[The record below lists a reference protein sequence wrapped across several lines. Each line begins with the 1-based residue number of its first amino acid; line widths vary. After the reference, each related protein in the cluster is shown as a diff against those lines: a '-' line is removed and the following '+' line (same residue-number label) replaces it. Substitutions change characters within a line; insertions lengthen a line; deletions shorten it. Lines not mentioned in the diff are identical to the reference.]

1 MRALDFFMDWLTE
14 QKKSEQIYIAKELL
28 KNLEYFEHRDVML
41 EEIDRLDPHQL
52 EEMKGYIDEL
62 LENLLVVQRS
72 DEVEESF

>member
-52 EEMKGYIDEL
+52 EEMKGYIEDL
-62 LENLLVVQRS
+62 LQEDLVVQRS
-72 DEVEESF
+72 DEVGKSL